1 MEAAKTQLATQPDNT
16 AITMGFGSLQSFEFM
31 QRTAK
36 MFAQSSMVPTAYRA
50 INEKGYGNNLTYV
63 DNPAA
68 VPNCIIALNMSM
80 RMNADPLMIMQ
91 NLHIIEGRPSWSS
104 QFIIAAIN
112 TCGRFSPLRYDL
124 VKGDKVEA
132 THTTFEWEN
141 NKKVPK
147 TSTITVPD
155 IKCIAWSVERGVVI
169 PNFSFE
175 ELKKHDG
182 SLYQCCKTH
191 GVPMLE
197 SPPVSIKMAAEEG
210 WYSKNGSK
218 WRTMPEVMLRYRS
231 AAFFGRLYAPELLMG
246 LPTEEEVRD
255 TIDVELQKDGTYAMP
270 EQPKTDPKPPQ
281 SKSEK
286 AKQQAEAKATPEAKA
301 TDVDFKEQPEV
312 PATST
317 AETTATPAAT
327 TAATEPATSDGAPLT
342 DTERNYLQFK
352 LEEAALSSNDVF
364 KKFGIR
370 LEEVTHAHFKDVVA
384 WIKNPD

>member
-1 MEAAKTQLATQPDNT
+1 MEAAKTQLATHPDSS

-31 QRTAK
+31 QRTAR

-63 DNPAA
+63 ENPAA
-68 VPNCIIALNMSM
+68 VPNCIIALNMSL

-112 TCGRFSPLRYDL
+112 TCGRFAPLRFEIA
-124 VKGDKVEA
+124 KGGTVDA
-132 THTTFEWEN
+132 TCTSYEWEN

-147 TSTITVPD
+147 TSTITVP
-155 IKCIAWSVERGVVI
+155 KVSCVAWTVERGVTI

-175 ELKKHDG
+175 ELKEYG
-182 SLYQCCKTH
+182 SIYKCCKVH
-191 GVPMLE
+191 GVPLIE
-197 SPPVSIKMAAEEG
+197 SPEVSIEMAATEG

-218 WRTMPEVMLRYRS
+218 WRTMPEVMLRYRC
-231 AAFFGRLYAPELLMG
+231 AAFFGRLNAPELLMG
-246 LPTEEEVRD
+246 LPSEEEVRD
-255 TIDVELQKDGTYAMP
+255 VIDVELQKDGSYAMP
-270 EQPKTDPKPPQ
+270 EPPKADPKPPQ

-286 AKQQAEAKATPEAKA
+286 AKQAEAKVAPETKA
-301 TDVDFKEQPEV
+301 TDVEFKEQSEK
-312 PATST
+312 ATAST
-317 AETTATPAAT
+317 AETTAAPAAT
-327 TAATEPATSDGAPLT
+327 TATAEPVTSEGAPLT

-370 LEEVTHAHFKDVVA
+370 PDEVTHAHFKDVVA